1 MFYIEIERANGT
13 KFAHTIDDEVLRFDT
28 AEEADELAEAMWL
41 RLGEF
46 GNYARF
52 SVIDP
57 ETGDSYSDWEC

>member
-1 MFYIEIERANGT
+1 MFYIEIERVNGT
-13 KFAHTIDDEVLRFDT
+13 TFAHTVDGKVLRFET
-28 AEEADELAEAMWL
+28 GAEADELAEAMWL

-46 GNYARF
+46 GGYARF